1 VSRPGTQTVTVIP
14 SARRLVTS
22 LRDVG
27 YDFAHAIADLIDNSI
42 TANAAEVNIVVR
54 FDGPDSWVRVADNGD
69 GMAGGTITEAMRYGS
84 QRGYG
89 VDDLGKFG
97 LGLKTA
103 SLSQCRQLSVAS
115 RIDPTRR
122 RIECRRF
129 DLDRVE
135 ATDSW
140 EIEVLGTSERP
151 AELVEPLAGGPG
163 TVVLLTRLDRVLEY
177 KVPWGERA
185 RTGLYDLAERLDLHL
200 GMVFHRFLSG
210 DVRRR
215 RRLTITV
222 NGTKVE
228 PWDPFARDE
237 PATESLPAIELDVV
251 TPGCSGLVRLEPW
264 VLPPRDAFSSPRAFE
279 RLGGP
284 GKWNQQQGL
293 YIYRANRLIQSGGW
307 NRLRAADEHTKL
319 ARAALEFFPDLDP
332 AFEINIAKMR
342 VNLPGD
348 LRDKLKT
355 PVENL
360 VRRAQA
366 VYRQGQRRSPGPPGP
381 GPAPRTPTDP
391 AAAPTKREASPGPPR
406 DDLSSQPRSKARP
419 RRALE
424 HAAASVGERPAL
436 ERIIEQL
443 RRADPG
449 AARELGWD

>member
-1 VSRPGTQTVTVIP
+1 VTRPRSQTVTVIP

-27 YDFAHAIADLIDNSI
+27 YDFVHAIADLIDNSI
-42 TANAAEVNIVVR
+42 TANATEVNIVVR
-54 FDGPDSWVRVADNGD
+54 FEGPDSWVRVADNGE
-69 GMAGGTITEAMRYGS
+69 GMTGGEITEAMRYGA

-115 RIDPTRR
+115 RTHPTRR
-122 RIECRRF
+122 QIECRRF

-135 ATDSW
+135 ASDTW
-140 EIEVLGTSERP
+140 EVEVLAAVDRP
-151 AELVEPLAGGPG
+151 SELVEPLQNGPG
-163 TVVLLTRLDRVLEY
+163 TVVLLRRLDRVLEY

-200 GMVFHRFLSG
+200 GMVFHRFLAG
-210 DVRRR
+210 EVRRR
-215 RRLTITV
+215 PRLTITV

-228 PWDPFARDE
+228 PWDPFARNE

-279 RLGGP
+279 RLAGP
-284 GKWNQQQGL
+284 AKWNQQQGL
-293 YIYRANRLIQSGGW
+293 YVYRANRLIQSGGW

-348 LRDKLKT
+348 LRDKLKN
-355 PVENL
+355 PVEHL
-360 VRRAQA
+360 VRRAQV
-366 VYRQGQRRSPGPPGP
+366 VYRQGQRRPPTPSPPAPSPTPASPRRGRPAGTPPPGQ
-381 GPAPRTPTDP
+381 PAP
-391 AAAPTKREASPGPPR
+391 PGQAH
-406 DDLSSQPRSKARP
+406 L

-424 HAAASVGERPAL
+424 GAAVAVGEEEAL
-436 ERIIEQL
+436 ARIVAQL
-443 RRADPG
+443 RSADPG
-449 AARELGWD
+449 AARDIGWG